1 MATITID
8 DLEYSVEDL
17 SDSAKA
23 QLASLQAV
31 DQKIIDAQQNLV
43 ILQTARNTYASA
55 LREHLPDQ
63 SPEDTES
70 SD

>member
-31 DQKIIDAQQNLV
+31 DQKIIDAQQNLA

-55 LREHLPDQ
+55 LREHLPDR
-63 SPEDTES
+63 SSEDTES

>member
-23 QLASLQAV
+23 QLAS
-31 DQKIIDAQQNLV
+31 
-43 ILQTARNTYASA
+43 
-55 LREHLPDQ
+55 P
-63 SPEDTES
+63 S
-70 SD
+70 S

>member
-31 DQKIIDAQQNLV
+31 DQKIIDAQQNLA

-55 LREHLPDQ
+55 LRLPC
-63 SPEDTES
+63 SVYLP
-70 SD
+70 

>member
-31 DQKIIDAQQNLV
+31 DQKIIDAQQNLA

-63 SPEDTES
+63 GSDDTES

>member
-8 DLEYSVEDL
+8 DLEYSVDDL

-31 DQKIIDAQQNLV
+31 DQKIIDAQQNLA

-63 SPEDTES
+63 SLGDNDS

>member
-1 MATITID
+1 MATIMID
-8 DLEYSVEDL
+8 DVQYSVDDL

-23 QLASLQAV
+23 QLGSLQAV
-31 DQKIIDAQQNLV
+31 DQKIIDAQQHLA

-55 LREHLPDQ
+55 LREHLPDV
-63 SPEDTES
+63 SSEDSES